1 MTARPIPVKSI
12 TVPAARRKV
21 LHPETVRALA
31 GDILKQGLKE
41 PITVRAKGRH
51 FQLVD
56 GLHRLEAVKWLDGE
70 TIDAV
75 VLAPEER

>member
-1 MTARPIPVKSI
+1 MTAQPIRVKSI

-31 GDILKQGLKE
+31 GDILQQGLKE
-41 PITVRAKGRH
+41 PITVRPKGRR

-56 GLHRLEAVKWLDGE
+56 GLHRLEAVRWLDGE
-70 TIDAV
+70 TIDAL
-75 VLAPEER
+75 VLPPEEG